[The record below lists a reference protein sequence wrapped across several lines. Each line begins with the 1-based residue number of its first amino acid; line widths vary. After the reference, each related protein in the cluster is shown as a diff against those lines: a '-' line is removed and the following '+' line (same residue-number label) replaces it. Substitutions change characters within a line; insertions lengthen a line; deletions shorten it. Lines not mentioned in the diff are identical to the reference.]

1 MKKEER
7 LNRLFGE
14 IDDEL
19 VAGAAARP
27 IPLKVWLP
35 RVTAAVAAVAMVA
48 VAELL
53 AVPLSRIF
61 VGYDAQLLELTV
73 RGFRIY
79 ALSFLFSGFAIFAS
93 GFFTAL
99 NDGVTSA
106 IISFLRTM
114 VFQSAAVLV
123 LPLIWEIDG
132 IWYSLIAA
140 EGMAVVLGGGF
151 MVAKRKKYHY

>member
-48 VAELL
+48 GVLL
-53 AVPLSRIF
+53 AQPW
-61 VGYDAQLLELTV
+61 
-73 RGFRIY
+73 
-79 ALSFLFSGFAIFAS
+79 AS
-93 GFFTAL
+93 EKPPVATNSTETTTTTASEAS
-99 NDGVTSA
+99 VIPT
-106 IISFLRTM
+106 
-114 VFQSAAVLV
+114 AA
-123 LPLIWEIDG
+123 
-132 IWYSLIAA
+132 
-140 EGMAVVLGGGF
+140 
-151 MVAKRKKYHY
+151 R